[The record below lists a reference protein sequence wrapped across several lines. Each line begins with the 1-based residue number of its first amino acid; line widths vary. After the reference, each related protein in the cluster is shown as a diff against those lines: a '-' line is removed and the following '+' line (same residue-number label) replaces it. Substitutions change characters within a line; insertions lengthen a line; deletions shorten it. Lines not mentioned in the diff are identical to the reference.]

1 MLNEQEWQQQHC
13 EFLSESETLLLR
25 SEECLAHL
33 ELIADDRD
41 AIDCLLASLR
51 NLTVKADVACVERIA
66 AFTRQLHDLL
76 DAACPRVALQGDPL
90 HTLKSCITLLA
101 WQIEFIDRRSGQM
114 PLDDSEQRELLER
127 LAFQCGLDSPQTWA
141 SQAQSDSL
149 TCQPHA

>member
-13 EFLSESETLLLR
+13 EFLNESETLLMR
-25 SEECLAHL
+25 SQECLAHL

-51 NLTVKADVACVERIA
+51 NLTVKADVACVARIA
-66 AFTRQLHDLL
+66 AFARQLHDLL
-76 DAACPRVALQGDPL
+76 VAACPGVALQGEPL

-101 WQIEFIDRRSGQM
+101 WQFEFIDRRSGQM

-127 LAFQCGLDSPQTWA
+127 LAFQCGLDRPQAWG
-141 SQAQSDSL
+141 SQQQSGNL
-149 TCQPHA
+149 TCERHA